1 MNTAY
6 NIEQSIIASVLN
18 SEIEHNLNPHYFSS
32 EFHRKLVT
40 GINRLKELD
49 ECIDFELLRNKF
61 VKHNRWTYKEDAE
74 LSMIMTHTTPFAT
87 QKMFDAY
94 YSLLETEY
102 RYSIDRRM
110 AI

>member
-1 MNTAY
+1 MNNAY

-32 EFHRKLVT
+32 EFHRKLVN
-40 GINRLKELD
+40 GINRLKELG

-61 VKHNRWTYKEDAE
+61 VKHNKWTYNEDAE
-74 LSMIMTHTTPFAT
+74 LSMMMTHTTPFAS
-87 QKMFDAY
+87 QELFNAY
-94 YSLLETEY
+94 YKVLEREY
-102 RYSIDRRM
+102 FNSFKNRI